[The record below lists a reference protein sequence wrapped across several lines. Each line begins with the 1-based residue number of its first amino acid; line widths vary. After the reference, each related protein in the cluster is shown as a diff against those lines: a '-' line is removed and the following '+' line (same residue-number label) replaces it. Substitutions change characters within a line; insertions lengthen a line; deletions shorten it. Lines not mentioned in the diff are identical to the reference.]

1 VSADV
6 RAFAAKTESL
16 RPLPPLKLSL
26 PVPAMKETGVKLV
39 MALASTVSPPAPPST
54 RKFPVLVPATRPFV
68 SVTSLPAL
76 DRMSCSTPVTPWNCA
91 AASVPVAVTSRL
103 STKGDAA
110 PPVTV
115 SVDCSVTGVN

>member
-1 VSADV
+1 M
-6 RAFAAKTESL
+6 SL
-16 RPLPPLKLSL
+16 
-26 PVPAMKETGVKLV
+26 
-39 MALASTVSPPAPPST
+39 PAPPST

-91 AASVPVAVTSRL
+91 AASVPAAVTSRL
-103 STKGDAA
+103 STNGDAA

-115 SVDCSVTGVN
+115 SVACSVAGVNWKML